1 MKKTKIICSIGPA
14 SNDVDILT
22 DMAIHGMNVARI
34 NFSHGDYEE
43 KDKFLENIVKVR
55 ENTGKQVG
63 ILWDTRGPEFRT
75 GKFENNKVE
84 LVSGDSIRIVKDE
97 VLGNK
102 ERFSVNHPEALNN
115 IEVDNFI
122 LLDNAK
128 MKLIVVDKDEKGLT
142 CNIIA
147 GGELSDNKSI
157 NVPGVSLNLPYVS
170 REDKKDIEYAC
181 RNDGE
186 FLAISFVNSKNDV
199 LEIKKILL
207 EYDRPDIKIISK
219 IESSIAID
227 NIDEI
232 LEVSDGVMIAR
243 GDLGVE
249 IPSEK
254 LPIVQ
259 KQIIKKAR
267 KLRKVAIVA
276 TEMLESMIDD
286 IRPKRAETSDIAN
299 AVLDGT
305 DAVMLSGETTIGHHP
320 IDVCT
325 AMGKICEVTEEYA
338 SFDYIDE
345 EKKLN
350 DITTAI
356 AEGVVDAANR
366 LGAKLICAST
376 ISGNTAQEISNL
388 KPDTFILALCP
399 NDKIC
404 RSLSLNWGVYTKII
418 PFYNSTDDILTES
431 INMAKEFMNLEK
443 DDIVITTGS
452 FPNTGESN
460 PTNLM
465 KIERID

>member
-1 MKKTKIICSIGPA
+1 
-14 SNDVDILT
+14 
-22 DMAIHGMNVARI
+22 
-34 NFSHGDYEE
+34 
-43 KDKFLENIVKVR
+43 IVKVR

-75 GKFENNKVE
+75 GKFENDKID
-84 LVSGDSIRIVKDE
+84 LVPGENIKIVKDE
-97 VLGNK
+97 VIGNK
-102 ERFSVNHPEALNN
+102 DRFSVNHSEALNN
-115 IEVDNFI
+115 IEVGNTILIDNG
-122 LLDNAK
+122 K
-128 MKLIVVDKDEKGLT
+128 MKLSVIDKDEKSVT
-142 CNIIA
+142 CNVIA
-147 GGELSDNKSI
+147 GGELSNNKSI

-199 LEIKKILL
+199 LEIRKILL

-243 GDLGVE
+243 GDLGTE

-267 KLRKVAIVA
+267 KLRKIAIVA

-431 INMAKEFMNLEK
+431 INMAKEFLNLEK

>member
-75 GKFENNKVE
+75 GKFENDKID
-84 LVSGDSIRIVKDE
+84 LVPGENIKIVKDE
-97 VLGNK
+97 VIGNK
-102 ERFSVNHPEALNN
+102 DRFSVNHSEALNN
-115 IEVDNFI
+115 IEVGNTILIDNG
-122 LLDNAK
+122 K
-128 MKLIVVDKDEKGLT
+128 MKLSVIDKDEKSVT
-142 CNIIA
+142 CNVIA
-147 GGELSDNKSI
+147 GGELSNNKSI
-157 NVPGVSLNLPYVS
+157 NVPGVSLTYVS

-199 LEIKKILL
+199 LEIRKILL

-243 GDLGVE
+243 GDLGTE

-267 KLRKVAIVA
+267 KLRKIAIVA
-276 TEMLESMIDD
+276 TEMLESM
-286 IRPKRAETSDIAN
+286 T
-299 AVLDGT
+299 
-305 DAVMLSGETTIGHHP
+305 
-320 IDVCT
+320 
-325 AMGKICEVTEEYA
+325 
-338 SFDYIDE
+338 
-345 EKKLN
+345 
-350 DITTAI
+350 
-356 AEGVVDAANR
+356 
-366 LGAKLICAST
+366 
-376 ISGNTAQEISNL
+376 
-388 KPDTFILALCP
+388 
-399 NDKIC
+399 
-404 RSLSLNWGVYTKII
+404 
-418 PFYNSTDDILTES
+418 
-431 INMAKEFMNLEK
+431 
-443 DDIVITTGS
+443 
-452 FPNTGESN
+452 
-460 PTNLM
+460 
-465 KIERID
+465 

>member
-1 MKKTKIICSIGPA
+1 
-14 SNDVDILT
+14 
-22 DMAIHGMNVARI
+22 
-34 NFSHGDYEE
+34 
-43 KDKFLENIVKVR
+43 
-55 ENTGKQVG
+55 
-63 ILWDTRGPEFRT
+63 
-75 GKFENNKVE
+75 
-84 LVSGDSIRIVKDE
+84 
-97 VLGNK
+97 
-102 ERFSVNHPEALNN
+102 
-115 IEVDNFI
+115 
-122 LLDNAK
+122 

-199 LEIKKILL
+199 LEIRKILL

-243 GDLGVE
+243 GDLGTE

-267 KLRKVAIVA
+267 KLRKIAIVA

>member
-75 GKFENNKVE
+75 GKFENDKID
-84 LVSGDSIRIVKDE
+84 LVPGENIKIVRDE
-97 VLGNK
+97 VVGNK
-102 ERFSVNHPEALNN
+102 DRFSVNHSEALNN
-115 IEVDNFI
+115 IEVGNSILIDNG
-122 LLDNAK
+122 K
-128 MKLIVVDKDEKGLT
+128 MKLSVIDKDEKSVT
-142 CNIIA
+142 CNVIA
-147 GGELSDNKSI
+147 GGELSNNKSI
-157 NVPGVSLNLPYVS
+157 NVPGVKLDLPYVS

-199 LEIKKILL
+199 LEIRKILL

-243 GDLGVE
+243 GDLGTE

-267 KLRKVAIVA
+267 KLRKLAIVA

-338 SFDYIDE
+338 SFDYI
-345 EKKLN
+345 
-350 DITTAI
+350 AQ
-356 AEGVVDAANR
+356 AVVDEANR

-431 INMAKEFMNLEK
+431 INMAKKFINLEK